1 MASKRPLLLLLL
13 EASFPSALFS
23 LLTPAQH
30 SGFAS
35 SQMPLFFVLPPLLAS
50 SPVNCKALASRSQRF
65 WFPRCATQGWHRVA
79 LGESLLIN
87 E

>member
-1 MASKRPLLLLLL
+1 MVLTQPPVQLCL
-13 EASFPSALFS
+13 EPFHPKDLIFK
-23 LLTPAQH
+23 LTLAQH